1 MMKSLPTRCGRGL
14 GVEWEDWRVTIRRAV
29 EVRWDVPRETHNR
42 RAAVRDRDIFVAGCK
57 FSRREENPPL

>member
-1 MMKSLPTRCGRGL
+1 M